1 MANALMIGQPK
12 MGMDFRIL
20 SPKSLFPEEDLVSK
34 CKNIAKR
41 KWRENY
47 NNR

>member
-1 MANALMIGQPK
+1 MANALMIGASAK

-34 CKNIAKR
+34 CKILPKKMAGKLQ
-41 KWRENY
+41 
-47 NNR
+47 